1 MDNKPNNPYLKPI
14 AKSWTEWL
22 EQDDLGLNKIKPPQT
37 KPTFDELGRMVG
49 EVYRLF
55 QLVNELGLGHT
66 AIEKRSQMES
76 NVFSRAISL
85 RDQILK
91 PENQHYAD
99 EDSRFETGAQII
111 PEYPRQI
118 WLDGYGFPVTTP
130 LWDEWEGGLYAEE
143 AHEWE
148 LDPRN
153 ENREE
158 LLEALE
164 ASKNLTPDEKLKRT
178 FMDLKIEGFHRFFY
192 ID

>member
-1 MDNKPNNPYLKPI
+1 MNKQI

-22 EQDDLGLNKIKPPQT
+22 QQNDLGLNEIKPPHI
-37 KPTFDELGRMVG
+37 KPTFDELSMLVG
-49 EVYRLF
+49 ELYRLF

-66 AIEKRSQMES
+66 AIEKRSTMED
-76 NVFSRAISL
+76 NVFSRAIFI

-91 PENQHYAD
+91 PENQQFAG
-99 EDSRFETGAQII
+99 EDSSFETGAHII
-111 PEYPRQI
+111 PEYPRQN

-143 AHEWE
+143 VHEWE

-164 ASKNLTPDEKLKRT
+164 ASKNLTPSEKMQRT
-178 FMDLKIEGFHRFFY
+178 FADLKIQGFHSSFY
-192 ID
+192 I